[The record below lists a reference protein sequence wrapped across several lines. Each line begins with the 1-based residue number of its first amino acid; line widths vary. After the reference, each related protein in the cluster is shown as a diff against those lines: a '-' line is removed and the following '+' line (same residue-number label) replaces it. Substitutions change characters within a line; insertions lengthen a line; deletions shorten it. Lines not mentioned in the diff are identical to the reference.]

1 MSTAAMETL
10 QMLSMVIAPSGI
22 SDAGA
27 QHYHFVTGQLD
38 TDSHAC
44 LPHCPYSTDLLATG
58 ASSAVP
64 ITGPHAAADAE
75 RAHRAARRRDPRVRA
90 GHLIDRI
97 LDHRR

>member
-1 MSTAAMETL
+1 MEAL

-44 LPHCPYSTDLLATG
+44 QPRCPYSTDLLAMGDTC
-58 ASSAVP
+58 AVP
-64 ITGPHAAADAE
+64 ITGRHAAADAE
-75 RAHRAARRRDPRVRA
+75 RAHRAARRRAPRVHA
-90 GHLIDRI
+90 GRLVDRM
-97 LDHRR
+97 LDHLR